1 MLQNLIFPKKGI
13 CEEAELYFHIRMGKA
28 VLQEEGLFLEQ
39 GTIVDFF
46 SYFNSFS
53 AGKWWEYTTVRE
65 VEAVLICH
73 GRCRISLYR
82 TRLRP
87 ERGVLYTEKVAEGA
101 DKVRFWCDS
110 PEWIYYFEAEA
121 QEDILICGGGYQANA
136 PLKNRVV
143 NLAIG
148 ICTYRREEYVQ
159 RTIRNLSDHILQNL
173 ESGLCG
179 HVHIFVSDNGGTLS
193 KEKLNNEFVHVVSN
207 KNAGGAGGFG
217 RCMLET
223 MKVQER
229 CGFTHI
235 LLMDDDIILEPEA
248 VFRTWQMLSLLK
260 EEYRGH
266 LLGGGLLRLDIPYIQ
281 HENSAQWQ
289 GDRIIFPKQGYDLSE
304 RYAVVA
310 NEERKPVNY
319 CGWWYCCI
327 PIAERFEHAL
337 PMPFF
342 IHRDDI
348 EYGLR
353 YRGRIITLNG
363 ISVWHDAFDHRRASS
378 MVYYDIRNAL
388 ICNAI
393 HYPEYSAKDAKKYVI
408 KNMFGHLMK
417 YRYEDQKL
425 TLRALEDFCR
435 GTAFLSSRDPVG
447 LHQEIMAMGYKQTD
461 VSCVLEECHVEDYYI
476 RPEPKDLYKRTGSS
490 LVNVILLNGWF
501 LPGKRKCI
509 PIPFGAPHKEFFR
522 CKRVLL
528 FDPDSKQG
536 FLVERKWRQFFVTI
550 GRCLTAWCII
560 RKCYKKAAGDW
571 CENGRKLTTREFW
584 ERYLE

>member
-1 MLQNLIFPKKGI
+1 MLQNLIFPKRGI
-13 CEEAELYFHIRMGKA
+13 CEETELYFHIRMGKA

-39 GTIVDFF
+39 GSIVDFF

-87 ERGVLYTEKVAEGA
+87 ESGVLYTEKVAEGA
-101 DKVRFWCDS
+101 DKVRFCCDS

-121 QEDILICGGGYQANA
+121 QGDILICGGGYQVNT

-148 ICTYRREEYVQ
+148 ICTYRREDYVQ
-159 RTIRNLSDHILQNL
+159 RTIRNLSDHILQNR

-179 HVHIFVSDNGGTLS
+179 HVHVFVSDNGGTLS
-193 KEKLNNEFVHVVSN
+193 KEELNNEFVHVVSN

-260 EEYRGH
+260 EEYQGH

-310 NEERKPVNY
+310 NEERKLMNY

-327 PIAERFEHAL
+327 PITERFEHAL

-393 HYPEYSAKDAKKYVI
+393 HYPEYSAKDAKKYVF

-461 VSCVLEECHVEDYYI
+461 VSCVLEECNVEDYYI

-490 LVNVILLNGWF
+490 LVNGILLNGWF

-550 GRCLTAWCII
+550 GRCLRAWRII
-560 RKCYKKAAGDW
+560 RKSYKKAAGDW
-571 CENGRKLTTREFW
+571 RENGRRLTTREFW

>member
-1 MLQNLIFPKKGI
+1 MLQNLIFPKRGI
-13 CEEAELYFHIRMGKA
+13 CEETELYFHIRMGKA

-39 GTIVDFF
+39 GSIVDFF

-87 ERGVLYTEKVAEGA
+87 ESGVLYTEKVAEGA
-101 DKVRFWCDS
+101 DKVRFCCDS

-121 QEDILICGGGYQANA
+121 QGDILICGGGYQVNT

-148 ICTYRREEYVQ
+148 ICTYRREDYVQ
-159 RTIRNLSDHILQNL
+159 RTIRNLSDHILQNR

-179 HVHIFVSDNGGTLS
+179 HVHVFVSDNGGTLS
-193 KEKLNNEFVHVVSN
+193 KEELNNEFVHVVSN

-260 EEYRGH
+260 EEYQGH
-266 LLGGGLLRLDIPYIQ
+266 LLGGGLLRLDILYIQ

-310 NEERKPVNY
+310 NEERKLVNY

-327 PIAERFEHAL
+327 PITERFEHAL

-393 HYPEYSAKDAKKYVI
+393 HYPEYSAKDAKKYVF

-461 VSCVLEECHVEDYYI
+461 VSCVLEECNVEDYYI

-490 LVNVILLNGWF
+490 LVNGILLNGWF

-550 GRCLTAWCII
+550 GRCLRAWRII
-560 RKCYKKAAGDW
+560 RKSYKKAAGDW
-571 CENGRKLTTREFW
+571 RENGRRLTTREFW

>member
-1 MLQNLIFPKKGI
+1 MLQNLIFPKRGI
-13 CEEAELYFHIRMGKA
+13 CEETELYFHIRMGKA

-39 GTIVDFF
+39 GSIVDFF

-87 ERGVLYTEKVAEGA
+87 ESGVLYTEKVAEGA
-101 DKVRFWCDS
+101 DKVRFCCDS

-121 QEDILICGGGYQANA
+121 QEDILICGGGYQVNT

-148 ICTYRREEYVQ
+148 ICTYRREDYVQ
-159 RTIRNLSDHILQNL
+159 RTIRNLSDHILQNR

-179 HVHIFVSDNGGTLS
+179 HVHVFVSDNGGTLS
-193 KEKLNNEFVHVVSN
+193 KEELNNEFVHVVSN

-310 NEERKPVNY
+310 NEERKLVNY

-327 PIAERFEHAL
+327 PITERFEHAL

-393 HYPEYSAKDAKKYVI
+393 HYPEYSAKDAKKYVF

-461 VSCVLEECHVEDYYI
+461 VSCVLEECNVEDYYI

-490 LVNVILLNGWF
+490 LVNGILLNGWF

-550 GRCLTAWCII
+550 GRCLRAWRII
-560 RKCYKKAAGDW
+560 RKFYKKAAGDW
-571 CENGRKLTTREFW
+571 RENGRRLTTREFW
-584 ERYLE
+584 ERYLK

>member
-1 MLQNLIFPKKGI
+1 MLQNLIFPKRGI
-13 CEEAELYFHIRMGKA
+13 CEETELYFHIRMGKA

-39 GTIVDFF
+39 GSIVDFF

-87 ERGVLYTEKVAEGA
+87 ESGVLYTEKVAEGA
-101 DKVRFWCDS
+101 DKVRFCCDS

-121 QEDILICGGGYQANA
+121 QGDILICGGGYQVNT

-159 RTIRNLSDHILQNL
+159 RTIRNLSDHILQNR

-179 HVHIFVSDNGGTLS
+179 HVHVFVSDNGGTLS
-193 KEKLNNEFVHVVSN
+193 KEELNNEFVHVVSN

-260 EEYRGH
+260 EEYQGH

-310 NEERKPVNY
+310 NEERKLVNY

-327 PIAERFEHAL
+327 PITERFEHAL

-393 HYPEYSAKDAKKYVI
+393 HYPEYSAKDAKKYVF

-461 VSCVLEECHVEDYYI
+461 VSCVLEECNVEDYYI

-490 LVNVILLNGWF
+490 LVNGILLNGWF

-550 GRCLTAWCII
+550 GRCLRAWRII
-560 RKCYKKAAGDW
+560 RKSYKKAAGDW
-571 CENGRKLTTREFW
+571 RENGRRLTTREFW

>member
-1 MLQNLIFPKKGI
+1 MLQNFIFPKKGI
-13 CEEAELYFHIRMGKA
+13 CEETALYYHIHKGKA
-28 VLQEEGLFLEQ
+28 VLQEEGLFLER
-39 GTIVDFF
+39 GALVDFF

-53 AGKWWEYTTVRE
+53 AGKWWEYTTVRHT
-65 VEAVLICH
+65 EAILSCR
-73 GRCRISLYR
+73 GRHWISLYR
-82 TRLRP
+82 TRLN
-87 ERGVLYTEKVAEGA
+87 RGTLYTEKVAEGA
-101 DKVRFWCDS
+101 DKICFRYDS
-110 PEWIYYFEAEA
+110 PDWVYYIEVEA
-121 QEDILICGGGYQANA
+121 QEDMIIRGGGYQVNETVEKR
-136 PLKNRVV
+136 LV

-148 ICTYRREEYVQ
+148 ICTYHREEYVQ
-159 RTIRNLSDHILQNL
+159 KTIRNLSDHILEKRDSEL
-173 ESGLCG
+173 YG
-179 HVHIFVSDNGGTLS
+179 HVHVFVSDNGSTLS
-193 KEKLNNEFVHVVSN
+193 KEELNSEFVHVVYN

-223 MKVQER
+223 MKMQEP

-235 LLMDDDIILEPEA
+235 LLMDDDVILEPET
-248 VFRTWQMLSLLK
+248 VFRTCQILSLLK
-260 EEYRGH
+260 EQYQGH

-281 HENSAQWQ
+281 HENGAQWQ
-289 GDRIIFPKQGYDLSE
+289 GDRILFPKQGYDLSE
-304 RYAVVA
+304 RYDIVA
-310 NEERKPVNY
+310 NEERGSVNY

-327 PIAERFEHAL
+327 PIKQGFEHAL

-342 IHRDDI
+342 IHRDDV

-393 HYPEYSAKDAKKYVI
+393 HYPEYSAGDAKKYVTR
-408 KNMFGHLMK
+408 NMIGHLLK

-435 GTAFLSSRDPVG
+435 GTAFLSFRDPVE
-447 LHQEIMAMGYKQTD
+447 LHQEIAAMGYKQTD
-461 VSCVLEECHVEDYYI
+461 VSALLEKYRMGDFFT
-476 RPEPKDLYKRTGSS
+476 RLEPKDLYKRKSYS
-490 LVNVILLNGWF
+490 LARGILLNGWF

-536 FLVERKWRQFFVTI
+536 FLAERKWKQFFVTI
-550 GRCLTAWCII
+550 GRCFRAGHII
-560 RKCYKKAAGDW
+560 RKSYKRAAEDW
-571 CENGRKLTTREFW
+571 RENGRELTTEEFW

>member
-1 MLQNLIFPKKGI
+1 MLQNLIFPKRGI

-39 GTIVDFF
+39 GSLVDFF

-87 ERGVLYTEKVAEGA
+87 ESGVLYTEKVAEGA
-101 DKVRFWCDS
+101 DKVRFCCDS

-121 QEDILICGGGYQANA
+121 QEDILICGGGYQVNT

-159 RTIRNLSDHILQNL
+159 RTIRNLSDHILQNR

-179 HVHIFVSDNGGTLS
+179 HVHVFVSDNGGTLS
-193 KEKLNNEFVHVVSN
+193 KEELNNEFVHVVSN

-260 EEYRGH
+260 EEYQGH

-310 NEERKPVNY
+310 NEERKLVNY

-327 PIAERFEHAL
+327 PITERFEHAL

-393 HYPEYSAKDAKKYVI
+393 HYPEYSAKDAKKYVF

-461 VSCVLEECHVEDYYI
+461 VSCVLEECNVEDYYI

-490 LVNVILLNGWF
+490 LVNGILLNGWF

-550 GRCLTAWCII
+550 GRCLRAWRII
-560 RKCYKKAAGDW
+560 RKSYKKAAGDW
-571 CENGRKLTTREFW
+571 RENGRRLTTREFW

>member
-1 MLQNLIFPKKGI
+1 
-13 CEEAELYFHIRMGKA
+13 
-28 VLQEEGLFLEQ
+28 
-39 GTIVDFF
+39 
-46 SYFNSFS
+46 
-53 AGKWWEYTTVRE
+53 
-65 VEAVLICH
+65 
-73 GRCRISLYR
+73 
-82 TRLRP
+82 
-87 ERGVLYTEKVAEGA
+87 
-101 DKVRFWCDS
+101 
-110 PEWIYYFEAEA
+110 
-121 QEDILICGGGYQANA
+121 
-136 PLKNRVV
+136 
-143 NLAIG
+143 
-148 ICTYRREEYVQ
+148 
-159 RTIRNLSDHILQNL
+159 
-173 ESGLCG
+173 
-179 HVHIFVSDNGGTLS
+179 
-193 KEKLNNEFVHVVSN
+193 
-207 KNAGGAGGFG
+207 
-217 RCMLET
+217 
-223 MKVQER
+223 VQER

-260 EEYRGH
+260 EEYQGH
-266 LLGGGLLRLDIPYIQ
+266 LLGGGLLRLDIHYIQ

-310 NEERKPVNY
+310 NEERKLVNY

-461 VSCVLEECHVEDYYI
+461 VSCVLEECNVEDYYI

-490 LVNVILLNGWF
+490 LVNGILLNGWF

-550 GRCLTAWCII
+550 GRCLRAWRII
-560 RKCYKKAAGDW
+560 RKSYKKAAGDW
-571 CENGRKLTTREFW
+571 RENGRRLTTREFW

>member
-1 MLQNLIFPKKGI
+1 MLQNLIFPKRGI
-13 CEEAELYFHIRMGKA
+13 CEETELYFHIRMGKA

-39 GTIVDFF
+39 GSIVDFF

-87 ERGVLYTEKVAEGA
+87 ESGVLYTEKVAEGA
-101 DKVRFWCDS
+101 DKVRFCCDS

-121 QEDILICGGGYQANA
+121 QGDILICGGGYQVNT

-148 ICTYRREEYVQ
+148 ICTYRREDYVQ
-159 RTIRNLSDHILQNL
+159 RTIRNLSDHILQNR

-179 HVHIFVSDNGGTLS
+179 HVHVFVSDNGGTLS
-193 KEKLNNEFVHVVSN
+193 KEELNNEFVHVVSN

-260 EEYRGH
+260 EEYQGH

-310 NEERKPVNY
+310 NEERKLVNY

-327 PIAERFEHAL
+327 PITERFEHAL

-393 HYPEYSAKDAKKYVI
+393 HYPEYSAKDAKKYVF

-461 VSCVLEECHVEDYYI
+461 VSCVLEECNVEDYYI

-490 LVNVILLNGWF
+490 LVNGILLNGWF

-550 GRCLTAWCII
+550 GRCLRAWRII
-560 RKCYKKAAGDW
+560 RKSYKKAAGDW
-571 CENGRKLTTREFW
+571 RENGRRLTTREFW

>member
-1 MLQNLIFPKKGI
+1 MLQNSIFPKRGI

-39 GTIVDFF
+39 GSLVDFF

-87 ERGVLYTEKVAEGA
+87 ESGVLYTEKVAEGA
-101 DKVRFWCDS
+101 DKVRFCCDS

-121 QEDILICGGGYQANA
+121 QEDILICGGGYQVNT

-159 RTIRNLSDHILQNL
+159 RTIRNLSDHILQNR

-179 HVHIFVSDNGGTLS
+179 HVHVFVSDNGGTLS
-193 KEKLNNEFVHVVSN
+193 KEELNNEFVHVVSN

-260 EEYRGH
+260 EEYQGH

-310 NEERKPVNY
+310 NEERKLVNY

-327 PIAERFEHAL
+327 PITERFEHAL

-393 HYPEYSAKDAKKYVI
+393 HYPEYSAKDAKKYVF

-461 VSCVLEECHVEDYYI
+461 VSCVLEECNVEDYYI

-490 LVNVILLNGWF
+490 LVNGILLNGWF

-550 GRCLTAWCII
+550 GRCLRAWRII
-560 RKCYKKAAGDW
+560 RKSYKKAAGDW
-571 CENGRKLTTREFW
+571 RENGRRLTTREFW